1 MRPPFISLLLIAT
14 LAAFPAF
21 ADFKAGAAKVDITP
35 EPGFTSWGYSPPPTM
50 TGTLDPLYAKAI
62 VVEANNYSVAIVSFD
77 LGRVLLPNL
86 LGGIRESARKL
97 GIDHVMF
104 TASHTHS
111 APPADVDADYTR
123 EMARKTS
130 ACIAEAH
137 AALQDAS
144 IGVGRTTI
152 DIASNRR
159 KILEN
164 GQCMMVWRNE
174 AQVPGIG
181 PVDHEAGIIRIDSA
195 DGEPIAV
202 LTNYACHPVILSW
215 DNTEYSADYVGE
227 LNRVVEDSTGAVSL
241 FLQGG
246 SGDINPYLDKTPI
259 DEGGVEAMRSVGR
272 TAGNAVIAAL
282 QGIQTAV
289 PESPSVKV
297 SQKRVEVGVRWDLT
311 KQENRDT
318 LKKVYG
324 RLFDK
329 YLADLPADLS
339 VPVSVILINDTLAF
353 ANVPGELFVQYQLDL
368 KKLSPVKDT
377 FMVGYADEFHI
388 YFPTIKDSAARGY
401 GAATNTYVGVGAGDR
416 MLTELLLDIGRLSG
430 KILPDP
436 TVEDF
441 EIISGGPHDTLE
453 TISD

>member
-1 MRPPFISLLLIAT
+1 MRYAALALTLILT
-14 LAAFPAF
+14 LNAVPAF

-35 EPGFTSWGYSPPPTM
+35 EPGLTSWGYSPPPTM
-50 TGTLDPLYAKAI
+50 TGTLDPLHAKAL
-62 VVEANNYSVAIVSFD
+62 VVESNGYTVAIVTFD
-77 LGRVLLPNL
+77 LGRVLLPEL
-86 LGGIRESARKL
+86 LAGIRESARKL

-104 TASHTHS
+104 TASHTHQ

-137 AALQDAS
+137 AALKDAT

-174 AQVPGIG
+174 EQVPGVG
-181 PVDHEAGIIRIDSA
+181 PVDHEAGIVRIDGA
-195 DGEPIAV
+195 DGEAIAV
-202 LTNYACHPVILSW
+202 LVNYACHPVILSW
-215 DNTEYSADYVGE
+215 DNTGYSADYVGE
-227 LNRVVEDSTGAVSL
+227 MNRVVEESTGAVSL

-246 SGDINPYLDKTPI
+246 SGDINPYLDKTPV
-259 DEGGVEAMRSVGR
+259 DEGGIEAMRSVGR
-272 TAGNAVIAAL
+272 TAGNAVLAAL
-282 QGIQTAV
+282 NGIKTSA
-289 PESPSVKV
+289 PENPSVKV
-297 SQKRVEVGVRWDLT
+297 SQKRVEVGVRWDLS
-311 KQENRDT
+311 KEANRET

-329 YLADLPADLS
+329 YISDLPADLS
-339 VPVSVILINDTLAF
+339 VPVSVILFNDDLAL

-368 KKLSPVKDT
+368 KKLSPVKNT

-416 MLTELLLDIGRLSG
+416 MLTELLVEIGTLSG
-430 KILPDP
+430 KISPDP
-436 TVEDF
+436 KVEDF
-441 EIISGGPHDTLE
+441 TIIEGDARDTLATVE
-453 TISD
+453 R